1 MRLISLDQ
9 STRVTG
15 WSLFIDG
22 QIVDSGVIDKH
33 KINDSFTRMGEM
45 VCEICDKIN
54 ELNPDICVIEDIQNQ
69 SSAKTVIM
77 LARLQGAILNYCYSN
92 DIRTEILTPSQWRS
106 KLQFHQGAGV
116 KREEL
121 KQQAVDYVEKQ
132 LGIEDIDVDQ
142 AEAICISIA
151 ASKIFDDE
159 I

>member
-1 MRLISLDQ
+1 MKILAFDQASKISGY
-9 STRVTG
+9 ST
-15 WSLFIDG
+15 IENG

-33 KINDSFTRMGEM
+33 KINNSFTRMGEM
-45 VCEICDKIN
+45 ICEICDKIN
-54 ELNPDICVIEDIQNQ
+54 ELKPDICVIEDIQNQ
-69 SSAKTVIM
+69 SSVKTVIM

-92 DIRTEILTPSQWRS
+92 GIRTEILTPSQWRS
-106 KLQFHQGAGV
+106 KLQFHQGAHV

-121 KQQAVDYVEKQ
+121 KQQAVDYVKKQ